1 MNNLLSPTSTP
12 GRNFKN
18 TISVL
23 DEYRVEYGMSEVS
36 EVRYVP
42 QRTLL
47 TLWCINECTVEHPSD
62 IFILKIKGLLFLFNL
77 NFFDNKAIFAKKVQ
91 NSFNVTYT
99 PLIGYYYYFT

>member
-42 QRTLL
+42 
-47 TLWCINECTVEHPSD
+47 EAGV
-62 IFILKIKGLLFLFNL
+62 K
-77 NFFDNKAIFAKKVQ
+77 FFDLTISL
-91 NSFNVTYT
+91 NSETLMMKNNTFK
-99 PLIGYYYYFT
+99 F

>member
-42 QRTLL
+42 EAEFGTTVFNIVKEQVRSVRALL
-47 TLWCINECTVEHPSD
+47 EGIRL
-62 IFILKIKGLLFLFNL
+62 
-77 NFFDNKAIFAKKVQ
+77 
-91 NSFNVTYT
+91 
-99 PLIGYYYYFT
+99 